1 MNKTEIEQALRDYM
15 WMMNEIIRERE
26 EMQHISGG
34 NMIAQITDMPKG
46 SGTTGDPVAN
56 EAIRRA
62 DKSKRII
69 KLEKKVLFIQTHSK
83 WIKDEREI
91 AVLNLMLDGL
101 SMKAIGNIMGLS
113 RRHIYNIKESIV
125 DKIAHFA
132 HCSHMLQEEKQSC

>member
-1 MNKTEIEQALRDYM
+1 MNKAEIEQALRDYM

-26 EMQHISGG
+26 EMEHIKGG
-34 NMIAQITDMPKG
+34 NMISQITDMPKAAG
-46 SGTTGDPVAN
+46 GTTGDPVAN

-62 DKSKRII
+62 DKSKRIL

-101 SMKAIGNIMGLS
+101 SMKAIGNVMGLS

-132 HCSHMLQEEKQSC
+132 HSSHELQLKK